1 MLQSGHCIF
10 STFICISIPDQ
21 TVSGAFTT
29 GHNCGI
35 PGIVLNKEVLIMV
48 AFAILMVVSSYSMI
62 KKQLNKTITDEEFN
76 PAAIKFNYPM
86 IIVGVLTG
94 FVGAGGGS

>member
-1 MLQSGHCIF
+1 
-10 STFICISIPDQ
+10 
-21 TVSGAFTT
+21 
-29 GHNCGI
+29 
-35 PGIVLNKEVLIMV
+35 
-48 AFAILMVVSSYSMI
+48 MI